1 MPHFCPIPLSPF
13 HLGSELTPPLQD
25 KYLRTLAEFRTLQDR
40 AARDQKAASAFAI
53 QKFAKDLLDTV
64 DNLDR
69 ALATVPPELLAKPEV
84 ESEHHT
90 HLTALFDGLKM
101 TGEILLSTMKQHGVE
116 KVEAE
121 VGGKYDAVAQEVTV
135 AVPQADKEE
144 GTVMAVESKGY
155 TLNGRLLRPAKVVV
169 SKKA

>member
-1 MPHFCPIPLSPF
+1 MN
-13 HLGSELTPPLQD
+13 GELTPPQKD

-53 QKFAKDLLDTV
+53 QKFAKDLLDPV

-69 ALATVPPELLAKPEV
+69 ALAMVPTEMLAQPET

-90 HLTALFDGLKM
+90 HLAALFDGLKM
-101 TGEILLSTMKQHGVE
+101 TEDILMSTMKLHGVE
-116 KVEAE
+116 KVEAD
-121 VGGKYDAVAQEVTV
+121 VGGKFDAAGQEVTV
-135 AVPQADKEE
+135 AVPQPDKEE
-144 GTVMAVESKGY
+144 GTVLAIETKGY

>member
-1 MPHFCPIPLSPF
+1 MNGRSDSCPK
-13 HLGSELTPPLQD
+13 D

-53 QKFAKDLLDTV
+53 QKFAKDLLDPV

-69 ALATVPPELLAKPEV
+69 ALAMVPTEMLAQPEV
-84 ESEHHT
+84 ASDHHT
-90 HLTALFDGLKM
+90 HLSALFDGLKM
-101 TGEILLSTMKQHGVE
+101 TEDILLSTMRTHGVE
-116 KVEAE
+116 KVESE
-121 VGGKYDAVAQEVTV
+121 VGDKYDAAGQEVTV

-144 GTVMAVESKGY
+144 GTIMAIESKGY